1 MFVMFVVGM
10 SVPQSA
16 LLVAIE
22 EYPNTETIRYFL
34 NLHLRRCHLLFRR
47 YLCNKRVIQNFIYS
61 FSCMLNVSDVLQ
73 GMYQN

>member
-1 MFVMFVVGM
+1 MFVVGM

-16 LLVAIE
+16 LVVAMD
-22 EYPNTETIRYFL
+22 PNTETIRYFL

-61 FSCMLNVSDVLQ
+61 FICMLNVSDVLQ